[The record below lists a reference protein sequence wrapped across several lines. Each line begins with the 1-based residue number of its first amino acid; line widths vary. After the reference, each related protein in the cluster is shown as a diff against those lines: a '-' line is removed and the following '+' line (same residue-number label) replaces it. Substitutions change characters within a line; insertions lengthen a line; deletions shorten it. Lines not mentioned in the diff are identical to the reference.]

1 MSAFDDIDS
10 ESESESD
17 SKLDPE
23 YSTSLALRYNL
34 EVVSTL
40 SRMRLRSDPDLN
52 SSLRMCI
59 LSSASCDKFDFVN
72 LDRFFVRMFEKELN
86 SRSQEAEFGQM
97 ENRWMARTTMSCER
111 ELSGLEYPRQK

>member
-23 YSTSLALRYNL
+23 CSASLALRYNL
-34 EVVSTL
+34 EVASTL
-40 SRMRLRSDPDLN
+40 SRTRLRSDPDLN
-52 SSLRMCI
+52 SLLRMCI

-72 LDRFFVRMFEKELN
+72 LDRFFVRMFEKELD
-86 SRSQEAEFGQM
+86 SHSQEFGQM
-97 ENRWMARTTMSCER
+97 ENRWMARTTMFCEC
-111 ELSGLEYPRQK
+111 ELSGLEYPHQK